1 MSRHC
6 QQRYKILEGVAFSIG
21 KTATH
26 RVSPLPL
33 ARHLHGVVEVVTKLL
48 RACSAATAERCL
60 RMLVVLAMCAEGRAA
75 MAEEWW
81 CAAAVVERITKASKA
96 AVADAVAVLWSLCCL
111 CRNVKVRDDVAK
123 RNGVVVVLLVMQRG
137 WEEHVRSMCVDLI
150 KVLKGARKNGLGL
163 ELGCYDTKTT
173 HIKPC

>member
-1 MSRHC
+1 M
-6 QQRYKILEGVAFSIG
+6 
-21 KTATH
+21 
-26 RVSPLPL
+26 
-33 ARHLHGVVEVVTKLL
+33 
-48 RACSAATAERCL
+48 
-60 RMLVVLAMCAEGRAA
+60 
-75 MAEEWW
+75 
-81 CAAAVVERITKASKA
+81 
-96 AVADAVAVLWSLCCL
+96 
-111 CRNVKVRDDVAK
+111 AK

>member
-1 MSRHC
+1 MALA
-6 QQRYKILEGVAFSIG
+6 ILADVEGVAFSIG
-21 KTATH
+21 ETTTH

-33 ARHLHGVVEVVTKLL
+33 ARHLHGVVEVVTKFL
-48 RACSAATAERCL
+48 RACSAATTERCL
-60 RMLVVLAMCAEGRAA
+60 RMLVVLATCVEGRAA
-75 MAEEWW
+75 MTEEPW
-81 CAAAVVERITKASKA
+81 CVAAVVERITKASKA
-96 AVADAVAVLWSLCCL
+96 AAADAVAVLWSLCCL
-111 CRNVKVRDDVAK
+111 CKNVKVKDDVAK

-150 KVLKGARKNGLGL
+150 KVLKGACKNGLGL